1 MLAPGCGFLDVS
13 HGSPG
18 EWQFDDVKSTLSPHQ
33 INNKLLSYA
42 FLVPFA
48 GF

>member
-1 MLAPGCGFLDVS
+1 MLTSGCGFLDIS